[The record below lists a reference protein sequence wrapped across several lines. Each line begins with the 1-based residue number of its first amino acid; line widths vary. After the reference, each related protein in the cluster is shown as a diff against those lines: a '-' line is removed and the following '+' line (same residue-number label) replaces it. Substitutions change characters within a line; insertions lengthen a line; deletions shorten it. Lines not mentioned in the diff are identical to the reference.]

1 MSKIPIMLKSNG
13 NWDNYGRFRDFEVDA
28 IVVDDNANYG
38 ILSST
43 IAEQLSIDTSDKI
56 IESKYIV
63 NENCPPMEIRNDMG
77 FRAYMETKKENKNLG
92 SYPLCIS
99 VRDFNMELAINNE
112 STSAGSSG
120 SLNLLEFPSSPA
132 IEEYQSEIITE
143 STQTYI
149 EEGQVYQDKQTVAAA
164 MKNYSVMH
172 KFQFRVK
179 RSSHRSYWLIC
190 VAESCKWHFK
200 ATPIN
205 DSAMFKIR
213 SFSRQH
219 TCCLMDETFIQ
230 RKRTAAVLGSMVVP
244 KYCDP
249 KTVYTP
255 KDIQTDML
263 SEHGLNLSYMQAW
276 RAKEKALQFLRGNPC
291 DSYNKLPKYF
301 YILEKNYP
309 GSVVKL
315 KKAADD
321 CFLYAF
327 VALCTS
333 INGWQHC
340 RPVVVVDGTFL
351 KSAYR
356 GIMLTASTMD
366 AAGTIFPLAYA
377 VVDSENDASWKWFF
391 EQFKEAYG
399 ERPSMCVVSDRHESI
414 LKATSV
420 VYPGLAHYSCM
431 WHIWTNIRSKFKKGH
446 LQLHELYFAT
456 ARSYTMDEFNERML
470 KIEEVDLRV
479 KSYLYDI
486 GYHRWSR
493 VHATVNRTFTMTS
506 NIAESLNAV
515 TKDARELPIFD
526 LFEYMRTLLERW
538 TKEKLSKA
546 KGTFTYLGHKYNKE
560 LEDNSTLSQKLRVRA
575 STDHI
580 HTVLDGVKRYIVCLE
595 NKKCSCGQFQLDEL
609 PCAHALAALRHRNE
623 TYENYCSPYY
633 TRKSLLLTY
642 EMPVNPLPDEGKWEV
657 PQHILDEVVKPPA
670 GDKRQPERPHKER
683 YKTFDEIKSKK
694 YKVSCGNCGG
704 EGHNKRTC
712 KNAPKKK

>member
-1 MSKIPIMLKSNG
+1 MSKIPIMLKLNG
-13 NWDNYGRFRDFEVDA
+13 NWDHYDIFRDFEVDA
-28 IVVDDNANYG
+28 IVVDENASYE
-38 ILSST
+38 ILIST

-56 IESKYIV
+56 VEIKYIV
-63 NENCPPMEIRNDMG
+63 NDNCPPMEIRNVMG
-77 FRAYMETKKENKNLG
+77 VRVYMETKKENKNLG

-99 VRDFNMELAINNE
+99 VRDFNMQLAITND
-112 STSAGSSG
+112 STSACSSG
-120 SLNLLEFPSSPA
+120 SLNLLEIPSSPA

-149 EEGQVYQDKQTVAAA
+149 EEGQVYQDKQVVAAV
-164 MKNYSVMH
+164 MKNFSVMH

-190 VAESCKWHFK
+190 VAKNCKWHFK
-200 ATPIN
+200 ATSIN
-205 DSAMFKIR
+205 ESAMSKIR

-219 TCCLMDETFIQ
+219 TCSLMDETFIQ
-230 RKRTAAVLGSMVVP
+230 RKRTAAVVGSIIVP
-244 KYCDP
+244 KYCNP

-276 RAKEKALQFLRGNPC
+276 RANEKALQFLRGNSS

-301 YILEKNYP
+301 YILEKTYP

-333 INGWQHC
+333 ISGWQHC
-340 RPVVVVDGTFL
+340 RPIVVVDGTFL

-356 GIMLTASTMD
+356 GIMLTTSTMD
-366 AAGTIFPLAYA
+366 ATGTIFPLAYA

-399 ERPSMCVVSDRHESI
+399 ERPSMCVVSDKNESI
-414 LKATSV
+414 LKA
-420 VYPGLAHYSCM
+420 
-431 WHIWTNIRSKFKKGH
+431 NIRSKFKKGH
-446 LQLHELYFAT
+446 LQLHVLYFAT
-456 ARSYTMDEFNERML
+456 TRSYTLDEFNERML
-470 KIEEVDLRV
+470 KIEEVDPSV
-479 KSYLYDI
+479 KSYLYVI

-515 TKDARELPIFD
+515 TKETRELPVFD
-526 LFEYMRTLLERW
+526 LLEYMRTLLERW
-538 TKEKLSKA
+538 TKEKLLKA
-546 KGTFTYLGHKYNKE
+546 KGTFTYLGYKFNKE
-560 LEDNSTLSQKLRVRA
+560 LDDNNTLSQKLRVRA

-609 PCAHALAALRHRNE
+609 PCAHALAALRHRKE
-623 TYENYCSPYY
+623 TYENYCSLYY
-633 TRKSLLLTY
+633 
-642 EMPVNPLPDEGKWEV
+642 
-657 PQHILDEVVKPPA
+657 
-670 GDKRQPERPHKER
+670 KEEPSA
-683 YKTFDEIKSKK
+683 YL
-694 YKVSCGNCGG
+694 
-704 EGHNKRTC
+704 
-712 KNAPKKK
+712 

>member
-56 IESKYIV
+56 IEIKYIV

-77 FRAYMETKKENKNLG
+77 VRAYMETKKENKNLG

-132 IEEYQSEIITE
+132 IEEYQSEIIIE

-190 VAESCKWHFK
+190 VAECCKWHFK
-200 ATPIN
+200 ATSIN
-205 DSAMFKIR
+205 NLAMFKIR

-230 RKRTAAVLGSMVVP
+230 RKRTATVLGSMVVP

-249 KTVYTP
+249 KTVYTL

-263 SEHGLNLSYMQAW
+263 SEHVLNLSYMQAW

-291 DSYNKLPKYF
+291 DSYNKLPKKI
-301 YILEKNYP
+301 YIIEKNYP

-340 RPVVVVDGTFL
+340 RPVVMVDGTFL

-356 GIMLTASTMD
+356 GIMLTVITMD

-493 VHATVNRTFTMTS
+493 VHATV
-506 NIAESLNAV
+506 
-515 TKDARELPIFD
+515 
-526 LFEYMRTLLERW
+526 
-538 TKEKLSKA
+538 
-546 KGTFTYLGHKYNKE
+546 
-560 LEDNSTLSQKLRVRA
+560 RA

-609 PCAHALAALRHRNE
+609 PCAHALAALRHKNE

-670 GDKRQPERPHKER
+670 GDKRQPGRPHKER

-694 YKVSCGNCGG
+694 YKVSCGNCEG